1 MKHNCLINIISKVSQ
16 FGDLANWMIPGKL
29 VKGMGGAMDLVS
41 SSVAG
46 TKVVITME
54 HTSKDGQPKI
64 VESCSMPLTGNKCID
79 MIITERGV
87 FKVDKE
93 RGLTLIEIAQDITVD
108 ELKSITCK
116 FQVASDLKPMQQA

>member
-1 MKHNCLINIISKVSQ
+1 
-16 FGDLANWMIPGKL
+16 MIPGKL